1 MKILWYMVP
10 EIQGARDKFF
20 CYFGPFYA
28 LSPTWLPEKLKTWKI
43 KKHSWRYYHFTHVLH
58 KWKSYDAWFLR
69 CGARQT
75 KLFVI
80 LGCFLLFHSP
90 NNPENQNLEKTQKTP
105 GDMCTINNNHM
116 MYVSWEMED
125 DGNSF
130 FVILDHFLP
139 FHSTKNPKSENF
151 EKLEKTPGDIIILH
165 RSTKNQCSWES
176 TRNGCNFCFSWC
188 AIFCPFTPVKI
199 QKIKIK
205 KKKKKPG
212 YIIILHQCTKSYN
225 YMMYGS
231 WNMVREGRTD
241 RRMDGKS
248 DSWRWVPHLKIVY
261 LFLKKSY
268 CLPETRSFV

>member
-165 RSTKNQCSWES
+165 RSTKNQCSWDT

-188 AIFCPFTPVKI
+188 AIFCPFTPVKT

-205 KKKKKPG
+205 KKKKKKSLDISSF
-212 YIIILHQCTKSYN
+212 YISVPKVIITWC
-225 YMMYGS
+225 
-231 WNMVREGRTD
+231 MVPEIWCVKDGRTD
-241 RRMDGKS
+241 GWMDGRMDGWTGGWTEK
-248 DSWRWVPHLKIVY
+248 VTVGGGCP
-261 LFLKKSY
+261 
-268 CLPETRSFV
+268 T

>member
-10 EIQGARDKFF
+10 ETQGARDNFF

-90 NNPENQNLEKTQKTP
+90 NNPENQNLENTQKTP
-105 GDMCTINNNHM
+105 GDMCIINNNRM

-125 DGNSF
+125 DRNSF
-130 FVILDHFLP
+130 FVILDHF
-139 FHSTKNPKSENF
+139 
-151 EKLEKTPGDIIILH
+151 
-165 RSTKNQCSWES
+165 
-176 TRNGCNFCFSWC
+176 
-188 AIFCPFTPVKI
+188 CPFTPLKTQKVKTLKNWKKRLEISSFYTKVPKINVPEI
-199 QKIKIK
+199 QR
-205 KKKKKPG
+205 
-212 YIIILHQCTKSYN
+212 
-225 YMMYGS
+225 
-231 WNMVREGRTD
+231 VTD
-241 RRMDGKS
+241 VIFVFHDA
-248 DSWRWVPHLKIVY
+248 L
-261 LFLKKSY
+261 
-268 CLPETRSFV
+268 SFVLLHP